1 MACENEVPL
10 SERVS
15 EVRALA
21 QVLWFLPPPARA
33 PIADKLHGLG
43 VRIHPELATLQL
55 ERQGPAMMGA
65 HAAQEP
71 VKIDREAGLRFL
83 RGSGNPNL
91 EQLADRIDAADT
103 PEKMAAEAARL
114 RPVAEASIA
123 AVAEHVETV
132 TPADL
137 EDPQ

>member
-1 MACENEVPL
+1 
-10 SERVS
+10 
-15 EVRALA
+15 
-21 QVLWFLPPPARA
+21 
-33 PIADKLHGLG
+33 
-43 VRIHPELATLQL
+43 
-55 ERQGPAMMGA
+55 MMGA

-83 RGSGNPNL
+83 RGSGNADL
-91 EQLADRIDAADT
+91 TDLADRIEAADT
-103 PEKMAAEAARL
+103 PEKMAAEADRL

-123 AVAEHVETV
+123 AVAEHVENV

>member
-1 MACENEVPL
+1 MASNTTTT
-10 SERVS
+10 RVF

-21 QVLWFLPPPARA
+21 KALWFLPPPARA

-55 ERQGPAMMGA
+55 ERQGPAMMGE

-83 RGSGNPNL
+83 RGSGNADL
-91 EQLADRIDAADT
+91 SELADRIEAADT
-103 PEKMAAEAARL
+103 PEKMAAEADRL

-123 AVAEHVETV
+123 AVAEHVENV

>member
-1 MACENEVPL
+1 MASNTTT
-10 SERVS
+10 ERVF

-21 QVLWFLPPPARA
+21 KALWFLPPPARA

-55 ERQGPAMMGA
+55 ERQGPAMMGE

-71 VKIDREAGLRFL
+71 VRIDRDAALRFM
-83 RGSGNPNL
+83 RGSGSSDL
-91 EQLADRIDAADT
+91 ADLADRIVAADT
-103 PEKMAAEAARL
+103 PEKMAAEADRL
-114 RPVAEASIA
+114 RPVAQQSIDT
-123 AVAEHVETV
+123 VAEHVSAV

-137 EDPQ
+137 EDPE

>member
-1 MACENEVPL
+1 MASETEAPI
-10 SERVS
+10 SERVA

-21 QVLWFLPPPARA
+21 QALWFLPPPARA

-43 VRIHPELATLQL
+43 VRVHPELATLQL

-91 EQLADRIDAADT
+91 EDLADRIDAADT
-103 PEKMAAEAARL
+103 PEKRAVEAERL
-114 RPVAEASIA
+114 RPVAQASID
-123 AVAEHVETV
+123 AVADHLATV

-137 EDPQ
+137 EDSQ